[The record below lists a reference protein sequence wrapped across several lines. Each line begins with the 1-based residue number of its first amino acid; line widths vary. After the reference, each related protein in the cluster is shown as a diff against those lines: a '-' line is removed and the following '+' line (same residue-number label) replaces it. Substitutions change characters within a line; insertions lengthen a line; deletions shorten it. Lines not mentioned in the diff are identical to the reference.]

1 MGLHYSRKEMWFHP
15 PRNLGEFDGV
25 IMKTAELEN
34 NDDININE
42 IDTEINEQIGDETN
56 SIDMA
61 DEVEEDDEDE
71 VVISIGEES
80 PPQDEEVRAPAWVR
94 ELRKSNREKER
105 KIRELE
111 ARLNTTAT
119 ETKPVAA
126 VTKPTLESCDYDSDE
141 YEQKL
146 ADWYEHKREYDAAQ
160 ANVVAQ
166 RDADSKAW
174 QDKLDSYAKARAS
187 LKVRDYDEAEAA
199 ALDTFSVTQQGI
211 VLQGSDNPALIIYA
225 IGKSTKRA
233 KELSS
238 ITDPVKFAFAVAK
251 LETQLKVT
259 NRKAAASPERTI
271 ASGGGRISGSV
282 DSTLERLR
290 DEALKTGD
298 LSKVMAYKRGKK

>member
-1 MGLHYSRKEMWFHP
+1 MWFHP

-119 ETKPVAA
+119 ETKPVAL

-146 ADWYEHKREYDAAQ
+146 ADWYEHKREYDTAQ